1 MKTRFFSFIVL
12 FAILAV
18 ALPWDCSK
26 DESPTEPLPPEPE
39 PVLIF
44 YDDFEYSEPGSSPY
58 YWTDTS
64 SIAIEID
71 NFRFRA
77 GSQSLVV
84 APVPSRQTEGIYRE
98 GSAYEGDSKFYFS
111 VYAFTTETGNPLI
124 EYMGIKIYL
133 GPKEIYLDQV
143 IPANLIS
150 LPDDQWY
157 DCKLEIDWDNSLCSL
172 VVVSVDSITMSFTKP
187 VTPSGWGI
195 DLSIHN
201 NLNGIFA
208 YWIDEVSIYE
218 MDVELE

>member
-1 MKTRFFSFIVL
+1 MKTRFYSIIVL

-44 YDDFEYSEPGSSPY
+44 YDGFETNEPGSFPSG
-58 YWTDTS
+58 WGDTFS
-64 SIAIEID
+64 MSIQID
-71 NFRFRA
+71 DSYARA
-77 GSQSLVV
+77 DSQSLMI
-84 APVPSRQTEGIYRE
+84 APIMARQTSGIYKV

-111 VYAFTTETGNPLI
+111 VYIYLVGDEHLLI

-133 GPKEIYLDQV
+133 APFGIYLDEML
-143 IPANLIS
+143 PANLID
-150 LPDDQWY
+150 LPNDQWY
-157 DCKLEIDWDNSLCSL
+157 DCKLEIDWDKSLCSL
-172 VVVSVDSITMSFTKP
+172 VVDSVGSISMSFTKP
-187 VTPSGWGI
+187 TSASGWGV

-201 NLNGIFA
+201 TSTQEGA

-218 MDVELE
+218 MKVELE

>member
-1 MKTRFFSFIVL
+1 MKTRFYSIIVL

-18 ALPWDCSK
+18 ALPWNCSK

-44 YDDFEYSEPGSSPY
+44 SDGFENDEPGSFPGG
-58 YWTDTS
+58 WTDTS
-64 SIAIEID
+64 SYSIEID
-71 NFRFRA
+71 DYRFRA
-77 GSQSLVV
+77 GTQSLAVY
-84 APVPSRQTEGIYRE
+84 PMPSRQTEGIYKQD
-98 GSAYEGDSKFYFS
+98 SAYEGDSKFYFS
-111 VYAFTTETGNPLI
+111 VYVFTTDTGNSLI

-133 GPKEIYLDQV
+133 GPKEIYLDEV
-143 IPANLIS
+143 LPANLIS

-187 VTPSGWGI
+187 VTASGWGV

-201 NLNGIFA
+201 NPTFMFA

-218 MDVELE
+218 MKVILE